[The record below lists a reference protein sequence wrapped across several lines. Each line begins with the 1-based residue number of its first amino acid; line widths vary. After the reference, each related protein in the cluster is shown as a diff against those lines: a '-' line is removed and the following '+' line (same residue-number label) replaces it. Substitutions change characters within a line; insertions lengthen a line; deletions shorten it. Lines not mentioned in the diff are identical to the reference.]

1 MSTDLI
7 DRARSGD
14 AVAFEQL
21 VGPYRREMQV
31 HCYRIL
37 GSVADAEDA
46 LQETL
51 TAAWRALGGY
61 QGRAG
66 IRTWLYRI
74 ATSRCLNMLRAA
86 SRRPQARPPALDF
99 EPPEPTRLGEVVWL
113 EPYPDVLFDLP
124 DGAAGPEARCE
135 TREAISLAFV
145 TALQLLPPR
154 QRAALILRDVLD
166 FSVREV
172 AGLLGTTEQSAAS
185 ALKRARATL
194 ARELP
199 SPERP
204 AQTDSPAERDLLG
217 RLVRAFEAG
226 DVDGLDVSG
235 REVAGLL
242 DTTEQ
247 SVASAVK
254 RARATLA
261 RELPSP
267 DQPAPAPGS
276 PREQELV
283 SRLVR
288 AFEAGDV
295 DGIVALMTGDVWLR
309 MPPVPLEYQ
318 GRELARRFFSDVAF
332 RRGRRYLLVPTR
344 ANGQPAF
351 GVYLR
356 DPLTGV
362 GHASGLVVI
371 TLAGEQVSAITRF
384 DSGVLSRF
392 GLPRTLPGIR

>member
-14 AVAFEQL
+14 AAAFEQL

-37 GSVADAEDA
+37 GSLADAEDA

-51 TAAWRALGGY
+51 TAAWRGFGGY

-74 ATSRCLNMLRAA
+74 ATSRCLNMLRTA
-86 SRRPQARPPALDF
+86 SRRPQTRPPALGV
-99 EPPEPTRLGEVVWL
+99 EPPEPTRLGEVAWL
-113 EPYPDVLFDLP
+113 EPYPDVLLDLP
-124 DGAAGPEARCE
+124 DSAAGPEARCE
-135 TREAISLAFV
+135 AREAVSLAFV

-172 AGLLGTTEQSAAS
+172 AGLL
-185 ALKRARATL
+185 
-194 ARELP
+194 
-199 SPERP
+199 
-204 AQTDSPAERDLLG
+204 
-217 RLVRAFEAG
+217 
-226 DVDGLDVSG
+226 
-235 REVAGLL
+235 

-267 DQPAPAPGS
+267 DRPARGS
-276 PREQELV
+276 RGEQELV

-295 DGIVALMTGDVWLR
+295 DAIVALMTEDVWLR
-309 MPPVPLEYQ
+309 MPPVPMEYQ
-318 GRELARRFFSDVAF
+318 GRELARRFFSRVAF
-332 RRGRRYLLVPTR
+332 RPGRRFLLVPTR

-351 GVYLR
+351 GLYLR

-371 TLAGEQVSAITRF
+371 TLAGDRVSAITRF
-384 DSGVLSRF
+384 ESAVLSRF
-392 GLPRTLPGIR
+392 GLPRTLPVVRGSGAAG